1 MRKLALVLFLCFNF
15 VQAQFADWERPFV
28 YSVKNVDE
36 FFKRFN
42 GDSTNIMATMFSK
55 QFPDQ
60 QSFRKALLFTLF
72 DQESD
77 QLDSTMILEFVDK
90 MNDQQRPQFLSFYDD
105 NWYARL
111 DCMVKYKGESEH
123 LVLTLEVEK
132 EPDYSSRW
140 VIRGADA
147 KFLDVPLEKNKQLKL
162 NPASDETNFMGLKK
176 LFSSDKSQIK
186 GYLYR
191 NFEMGKL
198 ALFIHELSAENIEF
212 ERIENISY
220 HFLQMPEWAFVV
232 QKSVEKYPNISWVIS
247 SLMKQ
252 GEKEK
257 ENYKKAILFLD

>member
-1 MRKLALVLFLCFNF
+1 MFYFFALILF
-15 VQAQFADWERPFV
+15 QAQFADWERPFV

-60 QSFRKALLFTLF
+60 QSFRKALLYTLF
-72 DQESD
+72 DQKSD
-77 QLDSTMILEFVDK
+77 QLDSTMILKFVDE
-90 MNDQQRPQFLSFYDD
+90 MNDQRQPQYLSFYDD

-147 KFLDVPLEKNKQLKL
+147 EFLEVPLEKEQTV
-162 NPASDETNFMGLKK
+162 ETQSRK
-176 LFSSDKSQIK
+176 
-186 GYLYR
+186 
-191 NFEMGKL
+191 
-198 ALFIHELSAENIEF
+198 
-212 ERIENISY
+212 
-220 HFLQMPEWAFVV
+220 
-232 QKSVEKYPNISWVIS
+232 
-247 SLMKQ
+247 
-252 GEKEK
+252 
-257 ENYKKAILFLD
+257 